1 MGPVNPDRTGLDMV
15 FHEKLAANGID
26 DIFTFRDMS
35 ETNKWHVV
43 HTWFDVDIKYMD
55 AKMFTSMID
64 VFVEIV
70 KYNGYRTNHDVER
83 TMNMLL
89 SQSKSGEGCTNVA
102 NISYYTKLL
111 DDMNSLRRK
120 VSWMFLTSPIT
131 CDNLSNM
138 CVNRI
143 PLPFD
148 LLVFRPW
155 MEYDTHSI
163 IACTR
168 ADEMTDT
175 TAVVTV
181 NITDEMDALVRY
193 IDRPDSVMPEFA
205 LDYHV
210 SIPHVPANTASA
222 SKYMHSRVLEIVKVG
237 IRGGGGTRFIN
248 RREDLEKIRA
258 NGGLER
264 ACNSLVACLVPRT
277 PNSSTSTSSSDAY
290 GPFVDIRGSHPMVNS
305 CGYPGSETYRMLLGI
320 PMVHDHIDDLG
331 AGKRLE
337 AYGRSDVACFNTIC
351 RNMMT

>member
-1 MGPVNPDRTGLDMV
+1 MTMV
-15 FHEKLAANGID
+15 IWVLSTPIGQVSIWCFMRNWLRMALMIF
-26 DIFTFRDMS
+26 FTFRDMS

-222 SKYMHSRVLEIVKVG
+222 SKYMHSRVLDNVKV
-237 IRGGGGTRFIN
+237 
-248 RREDLEKIRA
+248 
-258 NGGLER
+258 
-264 ACNSLVACLVPRT
+264 S
-277 PNSSTSTSSSDAY
+277 
-290 GPFVDIRGSHPMVNS
+290 
-305 CGYPGSETYRMLLGI
+305 
-320 PMVHDHIDDLG
+320 
-331 AGKRLE
+331 
-337 AYGRSDVACFNTIC
+337 IC
-351 RNMMT
+351 WPLS